1 VSKGS
6 FKSSDLK
13 MEFAKVNQVKMPT
26 SLGFAF
32 KGVIALVVM
41 RVWLGNSNFFVFAED
56 MPHQ

>member
-1 VSKGS
+1 
-6 FKSSDLK
+6 